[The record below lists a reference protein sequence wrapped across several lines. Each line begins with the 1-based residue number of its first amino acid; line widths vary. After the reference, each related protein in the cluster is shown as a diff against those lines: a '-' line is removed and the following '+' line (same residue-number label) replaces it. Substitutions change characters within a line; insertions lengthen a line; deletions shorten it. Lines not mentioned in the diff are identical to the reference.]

1 MNVQIK
7 LKRQDLL
14 SYLSNAPESG
24 MGYQVVDIYTKDNDK
39 LSGFVFNGEMLQTD
53 KVILERDIDKFV
65 VNPRG

>member
-24 MGYQVVDIYTKDNDK
+24 MGYQVVDIYTKDNNK
-39 LSGFVFNGEMLQTD
+39 LSGFVFNGEILQTG
-53 KVILERDIDKFV
+53 KAILERDIDKLV
-65 VNPRG
+65 VNQRR